1 MEPPGGTRLSVRRRL
16 VGYPILVSLMN
27 GMAVG
32 IEPLG
37 DASHVGSILV
47 FSRFWDDFDRRE
59 S

>member
-1 MEPPGGTRLSVRRRL
+1 M
-16 VGYPILVSLMN
+16 GYPILVSLMN